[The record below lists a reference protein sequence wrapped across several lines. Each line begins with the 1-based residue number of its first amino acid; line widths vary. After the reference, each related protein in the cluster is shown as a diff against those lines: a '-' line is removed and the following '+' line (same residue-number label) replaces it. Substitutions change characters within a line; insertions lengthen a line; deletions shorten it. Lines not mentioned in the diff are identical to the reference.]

1 MKKPLCDQK
10 WYFSKLVSKWVLH
23 GSRRNVALLTDADKL
38 EVSDTVMRLTHS
50 VKDNLPQD
58 VTNSADKSACHAAD

>member
-1 MKKPLCDQK
+1 MAQ
-10 WYFSKLVSKWVLH
+10 
-23 GSRRNVALLTDADKL
+23 LTDADKL

-58 VTNSADKSACHAAD
+58 VTNSADKSGCHAAD

>member
-1 MKKPLCDQK
+1 MCDQILH
-10 WYFSKLVSKWVLH
+10 FSKLGSKWVLH
-23 GSRRNVALLTDADKL
+23 ASRRNVAQLTDADKL

-58 VTNSADKSACHAAD
+58 VTNSADKSGCHAAD